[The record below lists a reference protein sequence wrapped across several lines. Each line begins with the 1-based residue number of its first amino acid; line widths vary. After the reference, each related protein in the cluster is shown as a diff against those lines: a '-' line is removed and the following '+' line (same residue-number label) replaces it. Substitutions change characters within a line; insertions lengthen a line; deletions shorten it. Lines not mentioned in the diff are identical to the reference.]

1 MSHRRFRALRTGGA
15 RGGSVEN
22 LKGSKGASFEGNGII
37 TRGAPGIFGC
47 CTGSCGHNESFLLVK
62 GPFCFVFASINAPS
76 PKYAIG
82 LHNMQATTK
91 PGGLSGRAFVVLEE
105 RLGDVDYEFSF
116 QTEEMAKQF
125 KSAIDAE
132 AASAQVEAVRKRLGH
147 ENLLTKRASLV
158 FAETIAKEKISD
170 QPAAP
175 VSTSELISAMTNA
188 GV

>member
-1 MSHRRFRALRTGGA
+1 
-15 RGGSVEN
+15 VEN
-22 LKGSKGASFEGNGII
+22 LKGTQGASFEGNGVI
-37 TRGAPGIFGC
+37 TRGAPGFFDC
-47 CTGSCGHNESFLLVK
+47 CCGSCRQKDSFLLIK
-62 GPFCFVFASINAPS
+62 GPFCFVFASRDAPA

-82 LHNMQATTK
+82 LQNMQATMRA
-91 PGGLSGRAFVVLEE
+91 GGLSGRALIILEE
-105 RLGDVDYEFSF
+105 RLGDIDYEFSF
-116 QTEEMAKQF
+116 QTEDIAKQF
-125 KSAIDAE
+125 KSAVEAE

-175 VSTSELISAMTNA
+175 VSTSEIISAMTNS